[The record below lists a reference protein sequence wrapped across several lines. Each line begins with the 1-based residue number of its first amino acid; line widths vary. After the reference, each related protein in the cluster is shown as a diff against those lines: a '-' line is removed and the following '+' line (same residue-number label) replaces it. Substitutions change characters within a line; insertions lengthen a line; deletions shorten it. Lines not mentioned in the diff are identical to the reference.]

1 MDAIS
6 DMEYDYVGS
15 GHYAK
20 VVHPPADQNDASS
33 VLELSQDMVKD
44 QTYFLSHLSQTQL
57 KRLLFPL
64 GCVKKDE
71 VRKLATQFDLPNKDR
86 KDSQGIC
93 FLGKV
98 CFLVCS
104 SD

>member
-33 VLELSQDMVKD
+33 VLELSQDMVLTPVKYSWLNLPVISD
-44 QTYFLSHLSQTQL
+44 QH
-57 KRLLFPL
+57 
-64 GCVKKDE
+64 V
-71 VRKLATQFDLPNKDR
+71 
-86 KDSQGIC
+86 
-93 FLGKV
+93 
-98 CFLVCS
+98 
-104 SD
+104 

>member
-33 VLELSQDMVKD
+33 VLELSQDMVL
-44 QTYFLSHLSQTQL
+44 T
-57 KRLLFPL
+57 P
-64 GCVKKDE
+64 VKY
-71 VRKLATQFDLPNKDR
+71 
-86 KDSQGIC
+86 S
-93 FLGKV
+93 
-98 CFLVCS
+98 
-104 SD
+104 